1 MRTRVLLQVR
11 KGKNMENKNFK
22 GWGVLAAAF
31 IMSFIPTGIMSNCF
45 SLYMAPVCEN
55 LGFSTTSW
63 SMVNL
68 IASFAS
74 AIGAMIIAGMYQKKN
89 MKITMVIVTA
99 GTCICWFV
107 ATLCTAIWQF
117 YLVFALSNIFMAGL
131 TQLPISMLVT
141 AWFEDKRA
149 TMMSI
154 AYAGGGLGGAV
165 WAPVISRFISAS
177 GTGWKTAML
186 FSAGVVAVVMI
197 LTALFLVKRSPAEYG
212 TEPYRTGDSKEKEK
226 EATQNSNA
234 WIGVSK
240 KTATKSGAW
249 RCIIGV
255 VMFTGILSAG
265 VTTHVPNFVT
275 SVAQDGGS
283 LQGTILSV
291 YSIVSIIGMVAG
303 GALMD
308 KIGIRKTVLGAT
320 VLVIIGLASL
330 YAYSVTGTTAIAFG
344 YSIFFAI
351 AMFLPKVLPSVLMSK
366 VFGTKEYGAIYAFA
380 NLFFLIGAAFG
391 SVLTSIIQGI
401 VGYGITWIVYM
412 FVAIAL
418 FLCVSGAIKGGEK
431 LQANYPQGDN

>member
-1 MRTRVLLQVR
+1 
-11 KGKNMENKNFK
+11 
-22 GWGVLAAAF
+22 
-31 IMSFIPTGIMSNCF
+31 
-45 SLYMAPVCEN
+45 
-55 LGFSTTSW
+55 
-63 SMVNL
+63 MVNL

-74 AIGAMIIAGMYQKKN
+74 AIGAMVIAGMYQKKN

-226 EATQNSNA
+226 KLHRIPTHGLVYLKDCYQI
-234 WIGVSK
+234 WCM
-240 KTATKSGAW
+240 

-255 VMFTGILSAG
+255 VMFHWYPFSR

-308 KIGIRKTVLGAT
+308 KIGIRKTVLGAA

-366 VFGTKEYGAIYAFA
+366 VFGTKDYGAIYAFA

-431 LQANYPQGDN
+431 LQAKYPQGDN

>member
-1 MRTRVLLQVR
+1 
-11 KGKNMENKNFK
+11 MENKKFK
-22 GWGVLAAAF
+22 GWGVLVAAF
-31 IMSFIPTGIMSNCF
+31 ILSFIPTGIMSNCF
-45 SLYMAPVCEN
+45 ALYMAPICTN
-55 LGFSTTSW
+55 LGFSYTSW

-74 AIGAMIIAGMYQKKN
+74 AIGAMVIAGMYQKKN
-89 MKITMVIVTA
+89 MKVTMLGVTI
-99 GTCICWFV
+99 GTALCWVV
-107 ATLCTAIWQF
+107 ATRCTAIWQF
-117 YLVFALSNIFMAGL
+117 YLVFALANIFMAGL

-165 WAPVISRFISAS
+165 WSPVISKFIAS
-177 GTGWKTAML
+177 GETGWKTAML
-186 FSAGVVAVVMI
+186 FSAGTVTVVMV

-212 TEPYRTGDSKEKEK
+212 TEPYRTGEKD
-226 EATQNSNA
+226 ATAETQTQSNA
-234 WIGVSK
+234 WIGVTK
-240 KTATKSGAW
+240 KTATKSKAW
-249 RCIIGV
+249 YYVIGV

-275 SVAQDGGS
+275 SVAQDGGK
-283 LQGTILSV
+283 LAGTVLSV
-291 YSIVSIIGMVAG
+291 YSIVSIVGMVAG

-308 KIGIRKTVLGAT
+308 KIGIRKTVLGAA

-330 YAYSVTGTTAIAFG
+330 YVYSLNGNSMLAFG

-366 VFGTKEYGAIYAFA
+366 VFGTKEYGSIYAFA
-380 NLFFLIGAAFG
+380 NLFFLVGAALG

-401 VGYGITWIVYM
+401 VGYGMTWIVYM
-412 FVAIAL
+412 FIAVAL
-418 FLCVSGAIKGGEK
+418 FLCVSGAIRGGEK
-431 LQANYPQGDN
+431 LMETYPEGD

>member
-1 MRTRVLLQVR
+1 
-11 KGKNMENKNFK
+11 MEKKKFK

-55 LGFSTTSW
+55 LGFSNTSW
-63 SMVNL
+63 SLVNL

-74 AIGAMIIAGMYQKKN
+74 AIGAMVIAGMYEKKN
-89 MKITMVIVTA
+89 MKLTMTIVTL
-99 GTCICWFV
+99 GTCLCWVV
-107 ATLCTAIWQF
+107 ATFCTAIWQF
-117 YLVFALSNIFMAGL
+117 YLVFGLANIFMAGL

-165 WAPVISRFISAS
+165 WSPILSKFIAS
-177 GTGWKTAML
+177 SGAGWKTAML
-186 FSAGVVAVVMI
+186 FSAISVAVVMV
-197 LTALFLVKRSPAEYG
+197 LTALFLVKRSPEEYG
-212 TEPYRTGDSKEKEK
+212 TEPYRTGEGAAKAA
-226 EATQNSNA
+226 EAAEQSNA

-240 KTATKSGAW
+240 KTATKSSAW
-249 RCIIGV
+249 YCTIGV
-255 VMFTGILSAG
+255 VMFIGILSAG

-275 SVAQDGGS
+275 SVAQDGGT

-308 KIGIRKTVLGAT
+308 KIGITKTVLGAA
-320 VLVIIGLASL
+320 VLVILGLASL
-330 YAYSVTGTTAIAFG
+330 YVYSITGTAAIAFG

-351 AMFLPKVLPSVLMSK
+351 AMFLPKVLPAVLMSK
-366 VFGTKEYGAIYAFA
+366 VFGTKEYGGIYAFA
-380 NLFFLIGAAFG
+380 NLFFLVGAAFG

-412 FVAIAL
+412 VVAVLL

-431 LQANYPQGDN
+431 LQAQYPMGD

>member
-1 MRTRVLLQVR
+1 M
-11 KGKNMENKNFK
+11 KKNKFK

-31 IMSFIPTGIMSNCF
+31 LMSFIPTGIMSNCF
-45 SLYMAPVCEN
+45 SLYMAPVCNN
-55 LGFSTTSW
+55 LGFSNTSW

-74 AIGAMIIAGMYQKKN
+74 AIGAMVIAGMYQKKN
-89 MKITMVIVTA
+89 MKLTMTVVTI
-99 GTCICWFV
+99 GTCVCWIV
-107 ATLCTAIWQF
+107 ATFCTAIWQF

-165 WAPVISRFISAS
+165 WSPVISRFISS
-177 GTGWKTAML
+177 GDAGWKSAMI
-186 FSAGVVAVVMI
+186 FSAVVVAVVMV
-197 LTALFLVKRSPAEYG
+197 LTSIFLVKRSPAEYG
-212 TEPYRTGDSKEKEK
+212 TEPYRTDDQSSSSAEESS
-226 EATQNSNA
+226 TST
-234 WIGVSK
+234 WLGVTK
-240 KTATKSGAW
+240 KTATKSSAW
-249 RCIIGV
+249 FCVIGV

-275 SVAQDGGS
+275 TIAQDGGK
-283 LQGTILSV
+283 LQGTVLSV

-308 KIGIRKTVLGAT
+308 KIGIRKTVLGA
-320 VLVIIGLASL
+320 VILVIIGLGSL
-330 YAYSVTGTTAIAFG
+330 YAYSVSGTVILAFG
-344 YSIFFAI
+344 YSVFFAI
-351 AMFLPKVLPSVLMSK
+351 AMFLPKVLPAVLMSK
-366 VFGTKEYGAIYAFA
+366 VFGTKEYGSIYAFA

-401 VGYGITWIVYM
+401 IGYGFTWIFYM
-412 FVAIAL
+412 VIAVLL
-418 FLCVSGAIKGGEK
+418 FLCVSGAISGGEK
-431 LQANYPQGDN
+431 LQQKYPQGE

>member
-1 MRTRVLLQVR
+1 
-11 KGKNMENKNFK
+11 MENKKFK
-22 GWGVLAAAF
+22 GWGVLVAAF
-31 IMSFIPTGIMSNCF
+31 ILSFIPTGIMSNCF
-45 SLYMAPVCEN
+45 ALYMAPICTN
-55 LGFSTTSW
+55 LGFSFTSW

-89 MKITMVIVTA
+89 MKVTMIIVTI
-99 GTCICWFV
+99 GTALCWVV
-107 ATLCTAIWQF
+107 ATYCTAIWQF
-117 YLVFALSNIFMAGL
+117 YLVFALANIFMAGL

-165 WAPVISRFISAS
+165 WSPVISKFIAS
-177 GTGWKTAML
+177 GETGWKTAML
-186 FSAGVVAVVMI
+186 FSAASVTVVMV

-212 TEPYRTGDSKEKEK
+212 TEPYRTGEKDAAAAE
-226 EATQNSNA
+226 TQTQSNA

-240 KTATKSGAW
+240 KTATKSKAW
-249 RCIIGV
+249 YCVIGV

-275 SVAQDGGS
+275 SVAQDGGK
-283 LQGTILSV
+283 LAGTVLSV
-291 YSIVSIIGMVAG
+291 YSIVSIVGMVAG

-308 KIGIRKTVLGAT
+308 KIGIRKTVLGAA

-330 YAYSVTGTTAIAFG
+330 YVYSLSGSTMLAFG
-344 YSIFFAI
+344 YSVFFAI

-366 VFGTKEYGAIYAFA
+366 VFGTKEYGSIYAFA
-380 NLFFLIGAAFG
+380 NLFFLVGAALG

-401 VGYGITWIVYM
+401 VGYGMTWIVYM
-412 FVAIAL
+412 FIAVAL

-431 LQANYPQGDN
+431 LMETYPEGD

>member
-1 MRTRVLLQVR
+1 
-11 KGKNMENKNFK
+11 MEKKQFK

-31 IMSFIPTGIMSNCF
+31 ILSFIPTGIMSNCF
-45 SLYMAPVCEN
+45 SLYMAPVCNN

-74 AIGAMIIAGMYQKKN
+74 AIGAMVIAGMYQKKN

-99 GTCICWFV
+99 GTCLCWFA
-107 ATLCTAIWQF
+107 ATFCTAIWQF
-117 YLVFALSNIFMAGL
+117 YIVFALSNIFMAGL

-141 AWFEDKRA
+141 AWFEDKRS

-154 AYAGGGLGGAV
+154 AYAGGGLGGTV
-165 WAPVISRFISAS
+165 WSPILSRFIAS
-177 GTGWKTAML
+177 GDEGWKTAML
-186 FSAGVVAVVMI
+186 FSAGTVCVVMV

-212 TEPYRTGDSKEKEK
+212 TEPYRVEGGEKK
-226 EATQNSNA
+226 AAQTANTSA

-240 KTATKSGAW
+240 KTATKSSAW
-249 RCIIGV
+249 YCVIGV
-255 VMFTGILSAG
+255 VMFIGILSAG

-275 SVAQDGGS
+275 SIAQDGGTLS
-283 LQGTILSV
+283 GTVLSV
-291 YSIVSIIGMVAG
+291 YSIVSIVGMVAG

-308 KIGIRKTVLGAT
+308 KIGITKTVLGAA

-330 YAYSVTGTTAIAFG
+330 YAYAVTGTAALAFG
-344 YSIFFAI
+344 YSVFFAI
-351 AMFLPKVLPSVLMSK
+351 AMFLPKVLPAVLMSK
-366 VFGTKEYGAIYAFA
+366 VFGTKEYGGIYAFA

-391 SVLTSIIQGI
+391 SVLTSIIQSI

-412 FVAIAL
+412 VVAVLL
-418 FLCVSGAIKGGEK
+418 FFCVSGAIKGGEK
-431 LQANYPQGDN
+431 LQQQYPQGD

>member
-1 MRTRVLLQVR
+1 
-11 KGKNMENKNFK
+11 MEKKKFK
-22 GWGVLAAAF
+22 GWGVLVAAF

-45 SLYMAPVCEN
+45 SLYMAPVCNN
-55 LGFSTTSW
+55 LGFSNTSW

-74 AIGAMIIAGMYQKKN
+74 AIGAMVIAGMYQKKN
-89 MKITMVIVTA
+89 MKLTMAIVTI
-99 GTCICWFV
+99 GTCACWV
-107 ATLCTAIWQF
+107 IATFCTAIWQF

-165 WAPVISRFISAS
+165 WSPVISRFISS
-177 GTGWKTAML
+177 SDGGWKNAMI
-186 FSAGVVAVVMI
+186 FSAAVVAVVMI
-197 LTALFLVKRSPAEYG
+197 VTALFLVKRSPAEYG
-212 TEPYRTGDSKEKEK
+212 TEPYRTEGKEKAAAE
-226 EATQNSNA
+226 TQTNA
-234 WIGVSK
+234 WVGVTK

-249 RCIIGV
+249 FCVIGV

-275 SVAQDGGS
+275 SIAQDGGT
-283 LQGTILSV
+283 LQGTVLSV

-308 KIGIRKTVLGAT
+308 KIGIRKTVLGAV
-320 VLVIIGLASL
+320 VLVIIGLGSL
-330 YAYSVTGTTAIAFG
+330 YAYSVTGTVALAFG

-351 AMFLPKVLPSVLMSK
+351 AMFLPKVLPAVLMSK
-366 VFGTKEYGAIYAFA
+366 VFGTKEYAGIYAFA

-412 FVAIAL
+412 VIAVLL
-418 FLCVSGAIKGGEK
+418 FLCVSGAISGGEK
-431 LQANYPQGDN
+431 LKQKYPQGE

>member
-1 MRTRVLLQVR
+1 
-11 KGKNMENKNFK
+11 MEKKKFK

-45 SLYMAPVCEN
+45 SLYMAPVCNN
-55 LGFSTTSW
+55 LGFSNTSW
-63 SMVNL
+63 SLVNL

-74 AIGAMIIAGMYQKKN
+74 AIGAMVIAGMYQKKN
-89 MKITMVIVTA
+89 MKLTMTIVTI
-99 GTCICWFV
+99 GTCLCWV
-107 ATLCTAIWQF
+107 IATFCTAIWQF

-154 AYAGGGLGGAV
+154 AYAGGGLGGAI
-165 WAPVISRFISAS
+165 WSPVISHFISAS
-177 GTGWKTAML
+177 DTGWKNAMI
-186 FSAGVVAVVMI
+186 FSAVAVAIVMV

-212 TEPYRTGDSKEKEK
+212 TEPYRTGDSKKAEKAED
-226 EATQNSNA
+226 NSNA

-240 KTATKSGAW
+240 KVATKSGAW
-249 RCIIGV
+249 FCVIGV
-255 VMFTGILSAG
+255 VVFTGILSAG

-275 SVAQDGGS
+275 SVAQDGGK
-283 LQGTILSV
+283 LQGTVLSV

-308 KIGIRKTVLGAT
+308 KIGIRKTVLGAA

-330 YAYSVTGTTAIAFG
+330 YAYSVSGTVILAFG
-344 YSIFFAI
+344 YSVFFAI
-351 AMFLPKVLPSVLMSK
+351 AMFLPKVLPAVLMSK
-366 VFGTKEYGAIYAFA
+366 VFGTKDYGAIYAFA

-412 FVAIAL
+412 FVAVAL
-418 FLCVSGAIKGGEK
+418 FLCVSGALKGGEK
-431 LQANYPQGDN
+431 LQEKYPQGDE